1 MEVHN
6 LAAFQNAFRCS
17 TEHLDAN
24 ELFVRHFTM
33 WVGETPV
40 AVVSPDL
47 GGAKRAE
54 LFRERLEEA
63 LGRAVTKGLMDK
75 RRSMGRVTGD
85 LFAGDVEG
93 RSVIVIDD
101 LISTGT
107 TMARVAAACRAR
119 GAKRISVAATH
130 GLFTGGAAALWN
142 ESAIDEFVITDTVP
156 PGPVAT
162 GQERL
167 VVLGTAEL
175 LASAI
180 VRLHWAARSHSC

>member
-1 MEVHN
+1 
-6 LAAFQNAFRCS
+6 
-17 TEHLDAN
+17 
-24 ELFVRHFTM
+24 
-33 WVGETPV
+33 
-40 AVVSPDL
+40 VVSPDL

-54 LFRERLEEA
+54 LFRERLEET
-63 LGRAVTKGLMDK
+63 LGRAVTKGFMDK
-75 RRSMGRVTGD
+75 QRSMGRVTGD

-119 GAKRISVAATH
+119 GAMRISVAATH